1 MSAVPD
7 PVQQPTLTV
16 EEAATLL
23 NLSKNSVYA
32 AVKEGV
38 IPSIRAGRRV
48 LVPTAKLVDLLGLA
62 QVDIRRNGDVSPA
75 PPSPNEPSP
84 AA

>member
-1 MSAVPD
+1 MSAFPD

-62 QVDIRRNGDVSPA
+62 QVDIRRNGDDSPA

>member
-16 EEAATLL
+16 EEAASLL
-23 NLSKNSVYA
+23 NLSKNSAYA
-32 AVKEGV
+32 AIKEGV
-38 IPSIRAGRRV
+38 IPSIRAGRR
-48 LVPTAKLVDLLGLA
+48 LLIPTAKLVDLLGLA
-62 QVDIRRNGDVSPA
+62 QVDIRRHRDASPA
-75 PPSPNEPSP
+75 PPSPNEPSS

>member
-7 PVQQPTLTV
+7 PTEQPTLTV

-32 AVKEGV
+32 AVKNGV

-62 QVDIRRNGDVSPA
+62 QVDVRRNGDASPA
-75 PPSPNEPSP
+75 PSSPTEPSP